1 MADLKLDMH
10 SERDVV
16 KRYVVGLNEDGKSA
30 VLMDG
35 VPNQQELKDWFWRA
49 TLWRTKET
57 PVDNGIPGDRS
68 LDGGAARSPFP
79 NGMQVRAEWVL
90 PEHGDAKTQQKLWD
104 EINQATGHT
113 QQISEKDNQRSPS
126 MHRTNTLDVMTIL
139 RGEIYL
145 LLDEGELLLKPTDTV
160 IVQGANHGWSNRGN
174 EPCLFTAVMI
184 DAIPR
189 Q

>member
-1 MADLKLDMH
+1 MADLKMNMH
-10 SERDVV
+10 SEREVV
-16 KRYVVGLNEDGKSA
+16 KRYVVGLDKNGKSA
-30 VLMDG
+30 LLMDG

-49 TLWRTKET
+49 TLWRTRET
-57 PVDNGIPGDRS
+57 PVDNSIPGDRS
-68 LDGGAARSPFP
+68 LDGAAAQSPFP
-79 NGMQVRAEWVL
+79 GGLLVRMECVWPDHD
-90 PEHGDAKTQQKLWD
+90 PETAKKVWTD
-104 EINQATGHT
+104 INKMFGGTPV
-113 QQISEKDNQRSPS
+113 ISEKQPSPS

-145 LLDEGELLLKPTDTV
+145 LLDEGEILLKPTDTL
-160 IVQGANHGWSNRGN
+160 ILQGANHGWSNRSN

>member
-1 MADLKLDMH
+1 
-10 SERDVV
+10 
-16 KRYVVGLNEDGKSA
+16 
-30 VLMDG
+30 
-35 VPNQQELKDWFWRA
+35 
-49 TLWRTKET
+49 
-57 PVDNGIPGDRS
+57 
-68 LDGGAARSPFP
+68 
-79 NGMQVRAEWVL
+79 L